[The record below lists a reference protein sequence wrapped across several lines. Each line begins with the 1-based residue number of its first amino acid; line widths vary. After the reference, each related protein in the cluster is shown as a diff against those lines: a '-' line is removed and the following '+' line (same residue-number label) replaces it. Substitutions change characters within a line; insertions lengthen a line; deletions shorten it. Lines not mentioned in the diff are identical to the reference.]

1 MLSLVIQ
8 INNMFALFFCFLYL
22 QSVQSDV
29 QFQYNTPPESVLN
42 DGGNRINGVH
52 DRRGKDIILG
62 GLFTIH
68 NDAEGSAG
76 GKCGN
81 KIWGNGIQMLEAMFY
96 ALDSINSDPDLLP
109 NITLG
114 YDIRDTCQSK
124 NIALDESV
132 NLVFTNTDA
141 ESGSCRPLE
150 ASGNDSIQIPVAA
163 TIGPLESFISI
174 PVASFFRLFQM
185 PQVSYGSTS
194 TELNNRDQY
203 GYFFR
208 TIPAHDAEVKAMI
221 DIMLYYEWDH
231 VSIIHSEDL
240 FGLSINRHFL
250 SVAKAKE
257 ICIDINEP
265 IRDNFAASDYNELAQ
280 LLFQNTTANVIV
292 LLASVDH
299 AKTFLNHAQMVKD
312 SNIAYRNF
320 VWIATDASA
329 AAATEFTGNVI
340 AGMWGIFPPSEQIEN
355 FDSYFSKLTASTNKR
370 NPWYSSYYED
380 IFTCTNEINCSNN
393 SVTSVEG
400 YMQFPYVA
408 NVIDAVY
415 SLAHAMH
422 TFIQDNCQQPVVWI
436 AHNKTCVGQTKTFN
450 GQNLRDYLKS
460 VNFTNHITGNY
471 ISFNENGNIEGSYN
485 IKNYQVNNESTT
497 YKLAPVFYWDEQTG
511 LHKYP
516 NETAQFG
523 HDQKSGSILYQF
535 KSQCKACNI
544 GYVKRKV
551 ISSCCG
557 SCDPCLGRNYTNNTL
572 STTCDMCP
580 DSMWGND
587 PLHGSSTCVHV
598 QESFLHIT
606 DPWAITLMIL
616 AIIGLISVAIV
627 TGTFIYFWN
636 KPIIKSSG
644 REQMILI
651 LIGITLCFVI
661 TVIYLIKPS
670 IVVCTLQRS
679 GLWFCFSI
687 ILSALFVKL
696 VRISRIFMQKTVSK
710 RPKFISPK
718 YQILFTFIL
727 VGIQM
732 ILVLISL
739 IVSYPTVKRSIVN
752 NEENQND
759 FPSLVVQ
766 CSSPHTAMIA
776 ILMVYYSILLIA
788 SNALAI
794 LTIRFPQNFNE
805 SKYVAFSTFSLGL
818 MWIAFI
824 FTYLNTA
831 DKFQTAVISFTI
843 QMSAM
848 SVLLCLFAPRVFIVL
863 FLSKRKVND
872 ADNRK
877 STITGEDYKMKPNV
891 LISSSTQETVTT
903 DFNNN

>member
-1 MLSLVIQ
+1 MVS
-8 INNMFALFFCFLYL
+8 LFFCFLFF

-29 QFQYNTPPESVLN
+29 QFQYDTPPESVLIT
-42 DGGNRINGVH
+42 DGGNRINGVQ

-76 GKCGN
+76 AKCGDRV
-81 KIWGNGIQMLEAMFY
+81 WGHGIELLEAMFY

-114 YDIRDTCQSK
+114 YDIRDTCQSD

-132 NLVFTNTDA
+132 SLVFTNTDA
-141 ESGSCRPLE
+141 ESGTCRPLE

-185 PQVSYGSTS
+185 LQVSYGSTS
-194 TELNNRDQY
+194 TELNNRNQY

-208 TIPAHDAEVKAMI
+208 TIPTNNAGVQAMI
-221 DIMLYYEWDH
+221 DVMLYYQWDH
-231 VSIIHSEDL
+231 VSIVHSDDL
-240 FGLSINRHFL
+240 FGSSFNRDFL
-250 SVAKAKE
+250 LVAKAKE
-257 ICIDINEP
+257 ICIDANEP
-265 IRDNFAASDYNELAQ
+265 IRNDFDDSDYRELAQ
-280 LLFQNTTANVIV
+280 LLFLNTTANVIV

-299 AKTFLNHAQMVKD
+299 ATNLLNYAQVVKD
-312 SNIAYRNF
+312 SNIAKRNF
-320 VWIATDASA
+320 VWIVTDASA
-329 AAATEFTGNVI
+329 AAATEFTGDVI
-340 AGMWGIFPPSEQIEN
+340 SGMWGIFPPSEPITTLDN
-355 FDSYFSKLTASTNKR
+355 YFSKLTASTNKR
-370 NPWYSSYYED
+370 NPWYISYYEEV
-380 IFTCTNEINCSNN
+380 FKCTNRINCSN
-393 SVTSVEG
+393 SSITSVDG
-400 YMQFPYVA
+400 YVQFPYVS

-415 SLAHAMH
+415 SLAHAIH
-422 TFIQDNCQQPVVWI
+422 SFVQNSCQQPVVWI
-436 AHNKTCVGQTKTFN
+436 SSNQTCVGQTKTFN
-450 GQNLRDYLKS
+450 GQNLRDYLRS
-460 VNFTNHITGNY
+460 VNFTSPTGKY
-471 ISFNENGNIEGSYN
+471 VSFNEKGNIEGTYK
-485 IKNYQVNNESTT
+485 IKNNQVNNDSTT
-497 YKLAPVFYWDEQTG
+497 HKLTTVFYWDEQTG

-516 NETAQFG
+516 NARAQFG
-523 HDQKSGSILYQF
+523 IDQESGSILYQF
-535 KSQCKACNI
+535 KSQCKACAI

-557 SCDPCLGRNYTNNTL
+557 SCDPCLGRNHTNNTL
-572 STTCDMCP
+572 STSCDVCP
-580 DSMWGND
+580 DNMWGND
-587 PLHGSSTCVHV
+587 PLHGSRSCVHV
-598 QESFLHIT
+598 QESFLHLT

-616 AIIGLISVAIV
+616 AIIGLMSVAFV
-627 TGTFIYFWN
+627 TGTFIYYWN

-651 LIGITLCFVI
+651 LIGITLCFVV

-670 IVVCTLQRS
+670 IVVCTLQRA

-687 ILSALFVKL
+687 ILSALLVKL
-696 VRISRIFMQKTVSK
+696 VRISRIFMQKTVSN
-710 RPKFISPK
+710 RLKFISPK

-727 VGIQM
+727 VVIQM

-739 IVSYPTVKRSIVN
+739 VVSYPTVKKSIVN

-831 DKFQTAVISFTI
+831 DKFQTAVVSFTI

-848 SVLLCLFAPRVFIVL
+848 AVLLCLFAPRVFIVL
-863 FLSKRKVND
+863 FLSKRTVND
-872 ADNRK
+872 TDNGK
-877 STITGEDYKMKPNV
+877 NTTTGEDCKMKPTV
-891 LISSSTQETVTT
+891 LISSSTQET
-903 DFNNN
+903 DFKNN

>member
-1 MLSLVIQ
+1 MVS
-8 INNMFALFFCFLYL
+8 LFFCFLFF

-29 QFQYNTPPESVLN
+29 QFQYDTPPESVLIT
-42 DGGNRINGVH
+42 DGGNRINGVQ

-76 GKCGN
+76 AKCGDRV
-81 KIWGNGIQMLEAMFY
+81 WGHGIELLEAMFY

-114 YDIRDTCQSK
+114 YDIRDTCQSD

-132 NLVFTNTDA
+132 SLVFTNTDA
-141 ESGSCRPLE
+141 ESGTCRPLE

-185 PQVSYGSTS
+185 LQVSYGSTS
-194 TELNNRDQY
+194 TELNNRNQY

-208 TIPAHDAEVKAMI
+208 TIPTNNAGVQAMI
-221 DIMLYYEWDH
+221 DVMLYYQWDH
-231 VSIIHSEDL
+231 VSIVHSDDL
-240 FGLSINRHFL
+240 FGSSFNRDFL
-250 SVAKAKE
+250 LVAKAKE
-257 ICIDINEP
+257 ICIDANEP
-265 IRDNFAASDYNELAQ
+265 IRNDFDDSDYRELAQ
-280 LLFQNTTANVIV
+280 LLFLNTTANVIV

-299 AKTFLNHAQMVKD
+299 ATNLLNYAQVVKD
-312 SNIAYRNF
+312 SNIAKRNF
-320 VWIATDASA
+320 VWIVTDASA
-329 AAATEFTGNVI
+329 AAATEFTGDVI
-340 AGMWGIFPPSEQIEN
+340 SGMWGIFPPSEPITTLDN
-355 FDSYFSKLTASTNKR
+355 YFSKLTASTNKR
-370 NPWYSSYYED
+370 NPWYISYYEEV
-380 IFTCTNEINCSNN
+380 FKCTNRINCSN
-393 SVTSVEG
+393 SSITSVDG
-400 YMQFPYVA
+400 YVQFPYVS

-415 SLAHAMH
+415 SLAHAIH
-422 TFIQDNCQQPVVWI
+422 SFVQNSCQQPVVWI
-436 AHNKTCVGQTKTFN
+436 SSNQTCVGQTKTFN
-450 GQNLRDYLKS
+450 GQNLRDYLRS
-460 VNFTNHITGNY
+460 VNFTSPTGKY
-471 ISFNENGNIEGSYN
+471 VSFNEKGNIEGTYK
-485 IKNYQVNNESTT
+485 IKNNQVNNDSTT
-497 YKLAPVFYWDEQTG
+497 HKLTTVFYWDEQTG

-516 NETAQFG
+516 NARAQFG
-523 HDQKSGSILYQF
+523 IDQESGSILYQF
-535 KSQCKACNI
+535 KSQCKACAI

-572 STTCDMCP
+572 STSCDVCP
-580 DSMWGND
+580 DNMWGND
-587 PLHGSSTCVHV
+587 PLHGSRSCVHV
-598 QESFLHIT
+598 QESFLHLT

-616 AIIGLISVAIV
+616 AIIGLMSVAFV
-627 TGTFIYFWN
+627 TGTFIYYWN

-651 LIGITLCFVI
+651 LIGITLCFVV

-670 IVVCTLQRS
+670 IVVCTLQRA

-687 ILSALFVKL
+687 ILSALLVKL
-696 VRISRIFMQKTVSK
+696 VRISRIFMQKTVSN
-710 RPKFISPK
+710 RLKFISPK

-727 VGIQM
+727 VVIQM

-739 IVSYPTVKRSIVN
+739 VVSYPTVKKSIVN

-831 DKFQTAVISFTI
+831 DKFQTAVVSFTI

-848 SVLLCLFAPRVFIVL
+848 AVLLCLFAPRVFIVL
-863 FLSKRKVND
+863 FLSKRTVND
-872 ADNRK
+872 TDNGK
-877 STITGEDYKMKPNV
+877 NTTTGEDCKMKPTV
-891 LISSSTQETVTT
+891 LISSSTQET
-903 DFNNN
+903 DLKNN

>member
-1 MLSLVIQ
+1 
-8 INNMFALFFCFLYL
+8 MFALFFCFLYL

-29 QFQYNTPPESVLN
+29 QFQYNTPPESVLTT
-42 DGGNRINGVH
+42 DGGNRINGVQ

-62 GLFTIH
+62 GLFTVH
-68 NDAEGSAG
+68 RDAEGSAG
-76 GKCGN
+76 GKCGSRV
-81 KIWGNGIQMLEAMFY
+81 WGYGMDTLEAMFY
-96 ALDSINSDPDLLP
+96 ALDSINSDPNLLP

-114 YDIRDTCQSK
+114 YDIRDTCQSD

-132 NLVFTNTDA
+132 KLVFINTDA

-203 GYFFR
+203 EYFFR
-208 TIPAHDAEVKAMI
+208 TIPAHDSQAQAMI
-221 DIMLYYEWDH
+221 DIMSHYEWDH
-231 VSIIHSEDL
+231 VSVVYSNNL
-240 FGLSINRHFL
+240 FGDSFNHHFL
-250 SVAKAKE
+250 LVAKANK
-257 ICIDINEP
+257 ICIDADEP
-265 IRDNFAASDYNELAQ
+265 IRDDFAASDYRELAQ
-280 LLFQNTTANVIV
+280 QLFLNTTANVIV
-292 LLASVDH
+292 LLATSDH
-299 AKTFLNHAQMVKD
+299 ADNFIKYAQIVKE
-312 SNIAYRNF
+312 SNRVNRNF
-320 VWIATDASA
+320 VWIACTGSA
-329 AAATEFTGNVI
+329 EAATEFTGDII
-340 AGMWGIFPPSEQIEN
+340 AGMWGVFPISEPALN
-355 FDSYFSKLTASTNKR
+355 FQNYKSNLTASNNMR
-370 NPWYSSYYED
+370 NPWYKSYYEEL
-380 IFTCTNEINCSNN
+380 IKCTDEAYCTNN
-393 SVTSVEG
+393 SVTATV
-400 YMQFPYVA
+400 P

-415 SLAHAMH
+415 SLAYAIQ
-422 TFIQDNCQQPVVWI
+422 TFIQDNCQQPVVWF
-436 AHNKTCVGQTKTFN
+436 ANNQTCEGMKQAFS
-450 GQNLRDYLKS
+450 GQNLRHYLKS
-460 VNFTNHITGNY
+460 VNFTSLTGNN
-471 ISFNENGNIEGSYN
+471 ISFNENGDIESRYKMIN
-485 IKNYQVNNESTT
+485 FQVSNESTT
-497 YKLAPVFYWDEQTG
+497 YKLTTIFYWDEQTG
-511 LHKYP
+511 LHKYS

-523 HDQKSGSILYQF
+523 HDQESGSILYQF

-572 STTCDMCP
+572 STTCDVCP

-627 TGTFIYFWN
+627 TGTFICYWN
-636 KPIIKSSG
+636 RPIIKSSG

-670 IVVCTLQRS
+670 IVVCTLQRA

-687 ILSALFVKL
+687 MLSALFVKL

-877 STITGEDYKMKPNV
+877 STMTGEDYKMKPKV
-891 LISSSTQETVTT
+891 LISSSTQETVT
-903 DFNNN
+903 NNN

>member
-8 INNMFALFFCFLYL
+8 INNMFALFFCFLFF

-29 QFQYNTPPESVLN
+29 QFQYNTPPESVLT
-42 DGGNRINGVH
+42 DGGKRINGVQ

-81 KIWGNGIQMLEAMFY
+81 KIWGNGIEMLEAMFY
-96 ALDSINSDPDLLP
+96 ALDSINSDSDLLP

-114 YDIRDTCQSK
+114 YDIRDTCQSD

-132 NLVFTNTDA
+132 KLVFTNTDA

-203 GYFFR
+203 EYFFR
-208 TIPAHDAEVKAMI
+208 TIPAHDVGVQAMI

-231 VSIIHSEDL
+231 VSIIHSDDL
-240 FGLSINRHFL
+240 YGSSINHNFL
-250 SVAKAKE
+250 LLAKAKE

-265 IRDNFAASDYNELAQ
+265 IRDNFAASDYSELAHF
-280 LLFQNTTANVIV
+280 LFVNTTANVIV

-299 AKTFLNHAQMVKD
+299 AKKFLNHAQMVKD
-312 SNIAYRNF
+312 RHIAYRNF
-320 VWIATDASA
+320 VWIVIYASA
-329 AAATEFTGNVI
+329 AAATEFTGDII
-340 AGMWGIFPPSEQIEN
+340 AGTWGIFPPSEPIMSLH
-355 FDSYFSKLTASTNKR
+355 SYFSKLTAATNKR

-436 AHNKTCVGQTKTFN
+436 SDNQTCEGQTKTFN
-450 GQNLRDYLKS
+450 GQSLLPYIYN
-460 VNFTNHITGNY
+460 VNFTSSTGNKV
-471 ISFNENGNIEGSYN
+471 SFDNKGNIEGKYR
-485 IKNYQVNNESTT
+485 IVNYQVQSEQS
-497 YKLAPVFYWDEQTG
+497 KFRLAPVLIWDEHNGIQ
-511 LHKYP
+511 KYDP

-523 HDQKSGSILYQF
+523 YNEESGSILYQF

-572 STTCDMCP
+572 STTCDVCP

-627 TGTFIYFWN
+627 TGTFICYWN
-636 KPIIKSSG
+636 RPIIKSSG

-670 IVVCTLQRS
+670 IIVCTLQRA

-727 VGIQM
+727 VVIQM

-739 IVSYPTVKRSIVN
+739 IVSYPTVRRSIVN

-872 ADNRK
+872 ADNKK
-877 STITGEDYKMKPNV
+877 STITGEDYKMKPKV

>member
-1 MLSLVIQ
+1 MVS
-8 INNMFALFFCFLYL
+8 LFFCFLFF

-29 QFQYNTPPESVLN
+29 QFQYDTPPESVLIT
-42 DGGNRINGVH
+42 DGGNRINGVQ

-76 GKCGN
+76 AKCGDRV
-81 KIWGNGIQMLEAMFY
+81 WGHGIELLEAMFY

-114 YDIRDTCQSK
+114 YDIRDTCQSD

-132 NLVFTNTDA
+132 SLVFTNTDA
-141 ESGSCRPLE
+141 ESGTCRPLE

-185 PQVSYGSTS
+185 LQVSYGSTS
-194 TELNNRDQY
+194 TELNNRNQY

-208 TIPAHDAEVKAMI
+208 TIPTNNAGVQAMI
-221 DIMLYYEWDH
+221 DVMLYYQWDH
-231 VSIIHSEDL
+231 VSIVHSDDL
-240 FGLSINRHFL
+240 FGSSFNRDFL
-250 SVAKAKE
+250 LVAKAKE
-257 ICIDINEP
+257 ICIDANEP
-265 IRDNFAASDYNELAQ
+265 IRNDFDDSDYRELAQ
-280 LLFQNTTANVIV
+280 LLFLNTTANVIV

-299 AKTFLNHAQMVKD
+299 ATNLLNYAQVVKD
-312 SNIAYRNF
+312 SNIAKRNF
-320 VWIATDASA
+320 VWIVTDASA
-329 AAATEFTGNVI
+329 AAATEFTGDVI
-340 AGMWGIFPPSEQIEN
+340 SGMWGIFPPSEPITTLDN
-355 FDSYFSKLTASTNKR
+355 YFSKLTASTNKR
-370 NPWYSSYYED
+370 NPWYISYYEEV
-380 IFTCTNEINCSNN
+380 FKCTNRINCSN
-393 SVTSVEG
+393 SSITSVDG
-400 YMQFPYVA
+400 YVQFPYVS

-415 SLAHAMH
+415 SLAHAIH
-422 TFIQDNCQQPVVWI
+422 SFVQNSCQQPVVWI
-436 AHNKTCVGQTKTFN
+436 SSNQTCVGQTKTFN
-450 GQNLRDYLKS
+450 GQNLRDYLRS
-460 VNFTNHITGNY
+460 VNFTSPTGKY
-471 ISFNENGNIEGSYN
+471 VSFNEKGNIEGTYK
-485 IKNYQVNNESTT
+485 IKNNQVNNDSTT
-497 YKLAPVFYWDEQTG
+497 HKLTTVFYWDEQTG

-516 NETAQFG
+516 NARAQFG
-523 HDQKSGSILYQF
+523 IDQESGSILYQF
-535 KSQCKACNI
+535 KSQCKACAI

-557 SCDPCLGRNYTNNTL
+557 SCDSCLGRNYTNNTL
-572 STTCDMCP
+572 STSCDVCP
-580 DSMWGND
+580 DNMWGND
-587 PLHGSSTCVHV
+587 PLHGSRSCVHV
-598 QESFLHIT
+598 QESFLHLT

-616 AIIGLISVAIV
+616 AIIGLMSVAFV
-627 TGTFIYFWN
+627 TGTFIYYWN

-651 LIGITLCFVI
+651 LIGITLCFVV

-670 IVVCTLQRS
+670 IVVCTLQRA

-687 ILSALFVKL
+687 ILSALLVKL
-696 VRISRIFMQKTVSK
+696 VRISRIFMQKTVSN
-710 RPKFISPK
+710 RLKFISPK

-727 VGIQM
+727 VVIQM

-739 IVSYPTVKRSIVN
+739 VVSYPTVKKSIVN

-831 DKFQTAVISFTI
+831 DKFQTAVVSFTI

-848 SVLLCLFAPRVFIVL
+848 AVLLCLFAPRVFIVL
-863 FLSKRKVND
+863 FLSKRTVND
-872 ADNRK
+872 TDNGK
-877 STITGEDYKMKPNV
+877 NTTTGEDCKMKPTV
-891 LISSSTQETVTT
+891 LISSSTQET
-903 DFNNN
+903 DFKNN

>member
-1 MLSLVIQ
+1 MLGVSLAIQ
-8 INNMFALFFCFLYL
+8 INNMFALLICFLFY

-29 QFQYNTPPESVLN
+29 QFQYNTPPESVLTT
-42 DGGNRINGVH
+42 DGGSRINGVQ

-81 KIWGNGIQMLEAMFY
+81 KIWGYGLETLEAMLY
-96 ALDSINSDPDLLP
+96 SLDSINSDPDLLP

-114 YDIRDTCQSK
+114 YDIRDTCQSE

-132 NLVFTNTDA
+132 SLVFTNTDA

-163 TIGPLESFISI
+163 TIGPLESFVTI

-185 PQVSYGSTS
+185 PQVSYASTS
-194 TELNNRDQY
+194 TVLSNRNQY

-208 TIPAHDAEVKAMI
+208 TLPPDDLQARAII
-221 DIMLYYEWDH
+221 DIILYYNWDH
-231 VSIIHSEDL
+231 VSTIYTNNL
-240 FGLSINRHFL
+240 FGEPLNNEFENL
-250 SVAKAKE
+250 AKAND
-257 ICIDINEP
+257 ICIDTSEP
-265 IRDNFAASDYNELAQ
+265 ISDAFNPSDYNKLAQ
-280 LLFQNTTANVIV
+280 KLFFNTTASVVV
-292 LLASVDH
+292 LFAAVDH
-299 AKTFLNHAQMVKD
+299 ATFFFTQVNAIKK
-312 SNIAYRNF
+312 SNDEIRNI
-320 VWIATDASA
+320 VWIASKPSA
-329 AAATEFTGNVI
+329 EAATKFSRNVV
-340 AGMWGIFPPSEQIEN
+340 AGMWGIFPPLESSTKFHQ
-355 FDSYFSKLTASTNKR
+355 YFSKLTPSSNKR
-370 NPWYSSYYED
+370 NPWYFD
-380 IFTCTNEINCSNN
+380 FHKQLFGCNEQNCSNV
-393 SVTSVEG
+393 SATSVEG
-400 YMQFPYVA
+400 YRQFTLVPA
-408 NVIDAVY
+408 VIDAVY
-415 SLAHAMH
+415 SVAHAIH
-422 TFIQDNCQQPVVWI
+422 KFIQDNCQQPVVWI
-436 AHNKTCVGQTKTFN
+436 SDNQTCEGQTKTFN
-450 GQNLRDYLKS
+450 GQSLLPYIYN
-460 VNFTNHITGNY
+460 VNFTSSTGNKV
-471 ISFNENGNIEGSYN
+471 SFDNKGNIEGKYR
-485 IKNYQVNNESTT
+485 IVNYQVQSEQS
-497 YKLAPVFYWDEQTG
+497 KFRLAPVLIWDEHNGIQ
-511 LHKYP
+511 KYDP

-523 HDQKSGSILYQF
+523 YNEESGSILYQF
-535 KSQCKACNI
+535 ESQCKACNI

-572 STTCDMCP
+572 STTCDVCP

-636 KPIIKSSG
+636 RPIIKSSG

-670 IVVCTLQRS
+670 IVVCTLQRA

-739 IVSYPTVKRSIVN
+739 IVSYPTVKRSMVN
-752 NEENQND
+752 NEDNQND

-877 STITGEDYKMKPNV
+877 NTMTGEDCKMKPKV
-891 LISSSTQETVTT
+891 LISSSTQETITT
-903 DFNNN
+903 NN

>member
-1 MLSLVIQ
+1 MVS
-8 INNMFALFFCFLYL
+8 LFFCFLFL
-22 QSVQSDV
+22 QSVQSSDV
-29 QFQYNTPPESVLN
+29 QFQYDTPPESVLTT
-42 DGGNRINGVH
+42 DGGNRVNGVQ

-62 GLFTIH
+62 GLFTVH
-68 NDAEGSAG
+68 RDAEGSAG
-76 GKCGN
+76 AKCGDRV
-81 KIWGNGIQMLEAMFY
+81 WGYGMDTLEAMFY

-114 YDIRDTCQSK
+114 YDIRDTCQSD
-124 NIALDESV
+124 NIALDESAG
-132 NLVFTNTDA
+132 LVFTNTDA
-141 ESGSCRPLE
+141 ESGTCRPLE

-208 TIPAHDAEVKAMI
+208 TIPAHDTQAEAMI
-221 DIMLYYEWDH
+221 DMMLHYKWDH
-231 VSIIHSEDL
+231 VSVVYSNNL
-240 FGLSINRHFL
+240 FGDSFNHHFL
-250 SVAKAKE
+250 QVAKDKE
-257 ICIDINEP
+257 ICIDADEP
-265 IRDNFAASDYNELAQ
+265 IRDDFEDSDYRKLLK

-292 LLASVDH
+292 LLATSDH
-299 AKTFLNHAQMVKD
+299 ADNFIKHARMVKK
-312 SNIAYRNF
+312 SNRNI
-320 VWIATDASA
+320 VWIACTGSA
-329 AAATEFTGNVI
+329 EAATEVTDDVI
-340 AGMWGIFPPSEQIEN
+340 SGMWGVFPISKSSLN
-355 FDSYFSKLTASTNKR
+355 FQNYKSNLTGSTNKR
-370 NPWYSSYYED
+370 NPWYDSYYKQL
-380 IFTCTNEINCSNN
+380 INCTDEISCTNN
-393 SVTSVEG
+393 SVTSTI
-400 YMQFPYVA
+400 P

-415 SLAHAMH
+415 SVAHAIH
-422 TFIQDNCQQPVVWI
+422 SFIQDNCQQPVVWF
-436 AHNKTCVGQTKTFN
+436 ANNQTCTGMKLAFN
-450 GQNLRDYLKS
+450 GKNLRNYLKS
-460 VNFTNHITGNY
+460 VNFTSPTGNNIY
-471 ISFNENGNIEGSYN
+471 FTENGDIESRYN
-485 IKNYQVNNESTT
+485 ITNFQRDNNGRKEYRLT
-497 YKLAPVFYWDEQTG
+497 PVFYWDEETG
-511 LHKYP
+511 LYKYP
-516 NETAQFG
+516 NATAQFG
-523 HDQKSGSILYQF
+523 NDQESGSILYQF
-535 KSQCKACNI
+535 KSQCKACAI
-544 GYVKRKV
+544 GYVKRKI

-572 STTCDMCP
+572 STSCDVCP
-580 DSMWGND
+580 DNMWGND
-587 PLHGSSTCVHV
+587 PLHGSRSCVHV

-616 AIIGLISVAIV
+616 AIIGLMSVAFV
-627 TGTFIYFWN
+627 TGTFIYYWN
-636 KPIIKSSG
+636 RPIIKSSG

-651 LIGITLCFVI
+651 LIGITLCFVV

-670 IVVCTLQRS
+670 IVVCTLQRA

-687 ILSALFVKL
+687 ILSALLVKL

-727 VGIQM
+727 VVIQM

-739 IVSYPTVKRSIVN
+739 VVSYPTVKKSIVN
-752 NEENQND
+752 NEEDQND

-766 CSSPHTAMIA
+766 CNSPHTAMIA

-831 DKFQTAVISFTI
+831 DKFQTAVVSFTI

-848 SVLLCLFAPRVFIVL
+848 AVLLCLFAPRVFIVL
-863 FLSKRKVND
+863 FLSKRTVND
-872 ADNRK
+872 TDNGK
-877 STITGEDYKMKPNV
+877 NTTSGEDFKMKPKV
-891 LISSSTQETVTT
+891 LISSSTQET
-903 DFNNN
+903 DFKNN

>member
-1 MLSLVIQ
+1 MVS
-8 INNMFALFFCFLYL
+8 LFFCVLLFL
-22 QSVQSDV
+22 QSVQSSDV
-29 QFQYNTPPESVLN
+29 QFQYDTPPESILTT
-42 DGGNRINGVH
+42 DGGRRINGVQ
-52 DRRGKDIILG
+52 DQRGKDIILG
-62 GLFTIH
+62 GLFTVH

-76 GKCGN
+76 SKCGN
-81 KIWGNGIQMLEAMFY
+81 KVWGQGIELLEAMFY
-96 ALDSINSDPDLLP
+96 ALDNINSDPHLLP

-132 NLVFTNTDA
+132 SLVFTNTDA
-141 ESGSCRPLE
+141 ESGTCRPLE

-163 TIGPLESFISI
+163 TIGPLETFISI

-185 PQVSYGSTS
+185 LQVSYGSTS

-208 TIPAHDAEVKAMI
+208 TIPAHDAEVEAMV
-221 DIMLYYEWDH
+221 DIILYYKWDH
-231 VSIIHSEDL
+231 VSVVYSDDL
-240 FGLSINRHFL
+240 FGSSIHRHFQEI
-250 SVAKAKE
+250 AKAKE
-257 ICIDINEP
+257 ICIDANEP
-265 IRDNFAASDYNELAQ
+265 IRDGFEDLNYRKLAH
-280 LLFQNTTANVIV
+280 LLFVNTTANVMV

-299 AKTFLNHAQMVKD
+299 AKNLLNHAQVVKD
-312 SNIAYRNF
+312 SNIAKRNF

-329 AAATEFTGNVI
+329 AAATEFTGDAI
-340 AGMWGIFPPSEQIEN
+340 AGMWGIFPPSEPIEE
-355 FDSYFSKLTASTNKR
+355 FHSYFSKLTAATNKR
-370 NPWYSSYYED
+370 NPWYSSYYEEV
-380 IFTCTNEINCSNN
+380 FKCTNGINCSN
-393 SVTSVEG
+393 SSITSVDD
-400 YMQFPYVA
+400 YVQFPYAA

-415 SLAHAMH
+415 SAAHAIH
-422 TFIQDNCQQPVVWI
+422 NFIQDNCQQPVTWLS
-436 AHNKTCVGQTKTFN
+436 NNQTCVGQTKTFN
-450 GQNLRDYLKS
+450 GQNLQTYLQN
-460 VNFTNHITGNY
+460 VNFTSTITGKSIY
-471 ISFNENGNIEGSYN
+471 FNENGA
-485 IKNYQVNNESTT
+485 IKGRYSIRNNHVNNGSTG
-497 YKLAPVFYWDEQTG
+497 YKLTTVLYWDEETG
-511 LHKYP
+511 LYKYP

-523 HDQKSGSILYQF
+523 IDRESGSILYQF
-535 KSQCKACNI
+535 KSQCKACAV

-572 STTCDMCP
+572 STSCDVCP
-580 DSMWGND
+580 DNMWGND
-587 PLHGSSTCVHV
+587 PLHGSRSCVHV
-598 QESFLHIT
+598 QESFLHLT

-616 AIIGLISVAIV
+616 AIIGLMSVAFV
-627 TGTFIYFWN
+627 TGTFIYYWN
-636 KPIIKSSG
+636 RPIIKSSG

-651 LIGITLCFVI
+651 LIGITLCFVV

-670 IVVCTLQRS
+670 IVVCTLQRA

-687 ILSALFVKL
+687 ILSALLVKL

-710 RPKFISPK
+710 RTKFISPK

-739 IVSYPTVKRSIVN
+739 VVSYPTVKKSIVN

-766 CSSPHTAMIA
+766 CNSPHTAMIA

-831 DKFQTAVISFTI
+831 DKFQTAVVSFTI

-848 SVLLCLFAPRVFIVL
+848 AVLLCLFAPRVFIVL
-863 FLSKRKVND
+863 FLSKRTVND
-872 ADNRK
+872 TDNRK
-877 STITGEDYKMKPNV
+877 NTSGEDCKMKPK
-891 LISSSTQETVTT
+891 
-903 DFNNN
+903 F

>member
-1 MLSLVIQ
+1 MVS
-8 INNMFALFFCFLYL
+8 LFFCFLFL
-22 QSVQSDV
+22 QFVHSDV
-29 QFQYNTPPESVLN
+29 QFQYSTPPESILTT
-42 DGGNRINGVH
+42 DGGNRINGVQ
-52 DRRGKDIILG
+52 DRREKDIILG
-62 GLFTIH
+62 GLFTVH

-81 KIWGNGIQMLEAMFY
+81 RVWGQGIELLEAMFY
-96 ALDSINSDPDLLP
+96 ALDNINSDPHLLP

-114 YDIRDTCQSK
+114 YDIRDTCQSR

-132 NLVFTNTDA
+132 SLVFTNTDA
-141 ESGSCRPLE
+141 ESGTCRPLE

-185 PQVSYGSTS
+185 PQVSYASTS

-208 TIPAHDAEVKAMI
+208 AASANDAGVQAMVDVI
-221 DIMLYYEWDH
+221 LYYKWDH
-231 VSIIHSEDL
+231 VSVIHSDDL
-240 FGLSINRHFL
+240 FGTSFNRDFFVL
-250 SVAKAKE
+250 AKAKE
-257 ICIDINEP
+257 ICIDANEP
-265 IRDNFAASDYNELAQ
+265 IRDDFDESDYRKLAH
-280 LLFQNTTANVIV
+280 LLFVNTTANVIV

-299 AKTFLNHAQMVKD
+299 SKNLLNHAQMVKD
-312 SNIAYRNF
+312 SNIAKRSF
-320 VWIATDASA
+320 VWMVTDASA
-329 AAATEFTGNVI
+329 AAATEFTGDVI
-340 AGMWGIFPPSEQIEN
+340 AGMWGIFPHSEPIGH
-355 FDSYFSKLTASTNKR
+355 FHSYLSKLTAATNKR
-370 NPWYSSYYED
+370 NAWYSSYYEEV
-380 IFTCTNEINCSNN
+380 FNCTNGINCSN
-393 SVTSVEG
+393 SSITSVDG
-400 YMQFPYVA
+400 YRQFPYIA

-415 SLAHAMH
+415 SAAHAIH
-422 TFIQDNCQQPVVWI
+422 NFIQDNCQQPVAWLS
-436 AHNKTCVGQTKTFN
+436 NNQTCVGQTKTFN
-450 GQNLRDYLKS
+450 GQNFQTYLQN
-460 VNFTNHITGNY
+460 VNFTSPITGKSIY
-471 ISFNENGNIEGSYN
+471 FNENGA
-485 IKNYQVNNESTT
+485 IKGRYSIRNNHVNNGSTG
-497 YKLAPVFYWDEQTG
+497 YKLTTVFYWDEETG
-511 LHKYP
+511 LYKYP

-523 HDQKSGSILYQF
+523 IDQESGSILYQF
-535 KSQCKACNI
+535 KSQCKACAI

-572 STTCDMCP
+572 STSCDVCP
-580 DSMWGND
+580 DNMWGND
-587 PLHGSSTCVHV
+587 PLHGSRSCVHV

-616 AIIGLISVAIV
+616 AIIGLMSVAFV
-627 TGTFIYFWN
+627 TGAFIYYWN
-636 KPIIKSSG
+636 RPIIKSSG

-651 LIGITLCFVI
+651 LIGITLCFVV

-670 IVVCTLQRS
+670 IVVCTLQRA

-687 ILSALFVKL
+687 ILSALLVKL
-696 VRISRIFMQKTVSK
+696 VRISRIFMQKTVSN
-710 RPKFISPK
+710 RLKFISPK

-727 VGIQM
+727 VCIQM

-739 IVSYPTVKRSIVN
+739 VVSYPTVKKSIVN
-752 NEENQND
+752 NEENQNN

-766 CSSPHTAMIA
+766 CNSPHTAMIA

-831 DKFQTAVISFTI
+831 DKFQTAVVSFTI

-848 SVLLCLFAPRVFIVL
+848 AVLLCLFAPRVFIVL
-863 FLSKRKVND
+863 FLSKRTVND
-872 ADNRK
+872 TDNGK
-877 STITGEDYKMKPNV
+877 NTTSGEDFKMKPKV

-903 DFNNN
+903 DFKNN